1 MIRHGKTDYNE
12 TNLHDTYSKAKL
24 NKEGIKQAKTVSK
37 YLKGLK
43 KDDRIIILSPLERT
57 LQTVLPFLETKYKE
71 QLPDI
76 QKKYKEIQKTYQD
89 LRENKEQG
97 QTKKLQEYF
106 KNPNAQK
113 LFQINFF

>member
-1 MIRHGKTDYNE
+1 M
-12 TNLHDTYSKAKL
+12 
-24 NKEGIKQAKTVSK
+24 
-37 YLKGLK
+37 
-43 KDDRIIILSPLERT
+43 
-57 LQTVLPFLETKYKE
+57 ETKYKE

-113 LFQINFF
+113 LFQINERIYVDFMTTDIVVPEYQDQPFPRHLSISKPTNEKLTPE